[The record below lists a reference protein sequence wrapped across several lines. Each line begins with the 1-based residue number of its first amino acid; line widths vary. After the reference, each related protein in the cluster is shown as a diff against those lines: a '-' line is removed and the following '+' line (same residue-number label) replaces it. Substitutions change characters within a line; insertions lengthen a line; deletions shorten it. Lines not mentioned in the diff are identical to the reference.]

1 MSSDPAAI
9 DPSTLYDGYRSWIG
23 RRRDQVPTPALILD
37 LDVARRN
44 LAAMHSRL
52 EGRPARLRP
61 HIKIEKCPHLAH
73 LHVEYGAVGIATA
86 TAWEALVMARAGIAD
101 VLVANEVVGPAK
113 VDALVEAARHC
124 RLTVTVDD
132 PRNVAELAAA
142 ATAGGVRMEMLIEVD
157 VGMGRGGTRSID
169 ETVAVAGAV
178 AAAPGVSL
186 RGLQAYEGHCMLEP
200 DRELRIAGAHAAMAL
215 VAQHVEALRAA
226 GHEVT
231 DVSGGGTGT
240 YDITSAN
247 PIVTELQAGT
257 FVFMDLFHG
266 TLVQGFEHSLTVAA
280 TVVIRHG
287 STIVL
292 DSGRKSIG
300 IDFVQP
306 RMVGYDLEARYFAE
320 EHALFDFPGEPPLD
334 LGDRVEL
341 IPGYAATTV
350 NMYDVYH
357 VVSDDVVVD
366 VWPIVPRGPGQGLAQ
381 L

>member
-1 MSSDPAAI
+1 MSSDHAAFDPAR
-9 DPSTLYDGYRSWIG
+9 LYDGYRQAIG
-23 RRRDQVPTPALILD
+23 RPRDEMPTPALILD

-44 LAAMHSRL
+44 LAAMAARL
-52 EGRPARLRP
+52 EGKPARLRP
-61 HIKIEKCPHLAH
+61 HVKIEKCPELAR

-113 VDALVEAARHC
+113 IDALVAAARIC
-124 RLTVTVDD
+124 RLTVAVDD
-132 PRNVAELAAA
+132 ARNVAALAAA
-142 ATAGGVRMEMLIEVD
+142 ATAAGVTMEMLIEVD
-157 VGMGRGGTRSID
+157 VGMGRGGTRSIS
-169 ETVAVAGAV
+169 ETLTVAAAV
-178 AAAPGVSL
+178 AAAPGVRL
-186 RGLQAYEGHCMLEP
+186 RGVQAYEGHCMLEP

-215 VAQHVEALRAA
+215 VSQHVDRLRAA
-226 GHEVT
+226 GHAVD

-266 TLVQGFEHSLTVAA
+266 TLVEGFEHSLFVAA

-287 STIVL
+287 STVVL
-292 DSGRKSIG
+292 DAGRKSVG
-300 IDFVQP
+300 IDFIQP
-306 RMVGYDLEARYFAE
+306 RMVGHDLEARYFAE

-334 LGDRVEL
+334 IGDRVEL

-357 VVSDDVVVD
+357 VVSSGVVVD
-366 VWPIVPRGPGQGLAQ
+366 IWPIVPRGPGQGLA
-381 L
+381 LV

>member
-1 MSSDPAAI
+1 MSSAAI
-9 DPSTLYDGYRSWIG
+9 DPARLYDGYRTWIG
-23 RRRDQVPTPALILD
+23 RRRDELPTPALILD

-44 LAAMHSRL
+44 LAAMRSRL

-61 HIKIEKCPHLAH
+61 HIKIEKCPDLAR
-73 LHVEYGAVGIATA
+73 LHVEYGAVGVATA
-86 TAWEALVMARAGIAD
+86 TAWEALVMARGGIAD

-113 VDALVEAARHC
+113 VEALVEAARHC
-124 RLTVTVDD
+124 RLTVAVDD

-142 ATAGGVRMEMLIEVD
+142 AVAGGVRMEMLVEVD
-157 VGMGRGGTRSID
+157 VGMGRGGTRSTA
-169 ETVAVAGAV
+169 ETVAAADAV

-200 DRELRIAGAHAAMAL
+200 DRDLRIAGAHAAMDL
-215 VAQHVEALRAA
+215 VAQHIEALRTA
-226 GHEVT
+226 GHTVT

-266 TLVQGFEHSLTVAA
+266 TLVAGFEHSLTVAA

-306 RMVGYDLEARYFAE
+306 RMVGSDLEARYFAE

-357 VVSDDVVVD
+357 VVSGDVVVD
-366 VWPIVPRGPGQGLAQ
+366 IWPIVPRGPGQGLA
-381 L
+381 LV

>member
-1 MSSDPAAI
+1 MSPDPAAL
-9 DPSTLYDGYRSWIG
+9 DPARLYDGYRRAIG
-23 RRRDQVPTPALILD
+23 RPRDAIPTPALILD

-44 LAAMHSRL
+44 LAAMRDRL

-61 HIKIEKCPHLAH
+61 HIKIEKCPDLAR

-132 PRNVAELAAA
+132 PVNVADLAAA
-142 ATAGGVRMEMLIEVD
+142 AVAGGVTMEMLIEVD
-157 VGMGRGGTRSID
+157 VGMGRGGTRSIA
-169 ETVAVAGAV
+169 ETLTVAAAI
-178 AAAPGVSL
+178 AAAPGVAL
-186 RGLQAYEGHCMLEP
+186 RGVQAYEGHCMLEP
-200 DRELRIAGAHAAMAL
+200 DRDVRIAGAHAAMAL
-215 VAQHVEALRAA
+215 AAEHVEQLRAA
-226 GHEVT
+226 GHEVH

-287 STIVL
+287 STVVL
-292 DSGRKSIG
+292 DAGRKSIG

-341 IPGYAATTV
+341 LPGYAATTV

-357 VVSDDVVVD
+357 VVSEGVVVD
-366 VWPIVPRGPGQGLAQ
+366 IWPIVPRGPGMGLAQ
-381 L
+381 V